1 MERTR
6 SSSRSASL
14 PLVALAFVFAASA
27 GAALGCAGSAPS
39 GLAPSAGVNDSGAP
53 TAPSGPDAS
62 VVVAPSP
69 DSDAALP
76 PPRVVNEVFG
86 HSASTLYRLDP
97 QTKAVAVV
105 GNFVGCGNGVI
116 DIALDK
122 DSNLFG
128 TTYDGLVRIDRANAR
143 CTSIASGSYP
153 NSLSF
158 VPAGTLDPASEVLV
172 GYQGGT
178 YVRIDTQTGAIR
190 TVGSLGGGYQ
200 SSGDI
205 VSVIGGKT
213 YLTVNGNGCA
223 DCLVEVNPS
232 TGALVKNWGT
242 VDHPSVYGLAF
253 WGGTVFG
260 FNSQGRLFSVDFNT
274 SSLRI
279 TPIAIPNAPSGLSFF
294 GAGSATSVPL
304 EAPR

>member
-1 MERTR
+1 MERVR
-6 SSSRSASL
+6 ALL
-14 PLVALAFVFAASA
+14 PLLSPLVF
-27 GAALGCAGSAPS
+27 ALGCSDSSPI
-39 GLAPSAGVNDSGAP
+39 GLAPAAPRQDAGSSAP
-53 TAPSGPDAS
+53 TEPDAS
-62 VVVAPSP
+62 VVVAPST

-86 HSASTLYRLDP
+86 HSANTLYRLDP
-97 QTKAVAVV
+97 QTKAVTVV
-105 GNFVGCGNGVI
+105 GNFSGCVDDVI

-128 TTYDGLVRIDRANAR
+128 TTRAGLARIDRANAR
-143 CTSIASGSYP
+143 CTIVASGAYP

-158 VPAGTLDPASEVLV
+158 VPAGTLDPVNEVLV
-172 GYQGGT
+172 GYQGST
-178 YVRIDTQTGAIR
+178 YVRIDTQTGNIR
-190 TVGSLGGGYQ
+190 TVGALGGGFQ

-213 YLTVNGNGCA
+213 FLTVNGNGCG

-242 VDHPSVYGLAF
+242 VDHAAVYGLAF

-260 FNSQGRLFSVDFNT
+260 FNSQGRLFSVDFNA

-279 TPIAIPNAPSGLSFF
+279 TPIAIPNAPTGLSFY
-294 GAGSATSVPL
+294 GAGSATSVPI

>member
-1 MERTR
+1 MLRTR
-6 SSSRSASL
+6 SSSLSLVSLAS
-14 PLVALAFVFAASA
+14 VAIAVAAS
-27 GAALGCAGSAPS
+27 ALGCAGSAPS
-39 GLAPSAGVNDSGAP
+39 GLAPSSAPADAGTPAP
-53 TAPSGPDAS
+53 TDPAGPDAA

-76 PPRVVNEVFG
+76 PPRVVSEVFG
-86 HSASTLYRLDP
+86 HSANTLYRLDP
-97 QTKAVAVV
+97 QTKAVTTV
-105 GNFVGCGNGVI
+105 GTFSGCGTGVI

-143 CTSIASGSYP
+143 CTSIASGTYP

-172 GYQGGT
+172 GYQGSS
-178 YVRIDTQTGAIR
+178 YVRIDTRSGAIR
-190 TVGSLGGGYQ
+190 TVGTIGGGYQ

-213 YLTVNGNGCA
+213 YLTVNGNGCG
-223 DCLVEVNPS
+223 DCLIEVNPS
-232 TGALVKNWGT
+232 TGALVKNWGA

-304 EAPR
+304 EVPR

>member
-1 MERTR
+1 MFRVR
-6 SSSRSASL
+6 SLPSSLAPLLFVVGCSGSASD
-14 PLVALAFVFAASA
+14 
-27 GAALGCAGSAPS
+27 
-39 GLAPSAGVNDSGAP
+39 GLAPSAPRADAGTP
-53 TAPSGPDAS
+53 TTNEPDAS
-62 VVVAPSP
+62 VVVGPSP

-86 HSASTLYRLDP
+86 HSANTLYRLEP
-97 QTKAVAVV
+97 QTKAVTVV
-105 GNFVGCGNGVI
+105 GNFVGCVEQVI

-128 TTYDGLVRIDRANAR
+128 TTSAGLVRIDRANAR
-143 CTSIASGSYP
+143 CTVIASGSYP

-158 VPAGTLDPASEVLV
+158 VPAGTLDPVSEVLV
-172 GYQGGT
+172 GYQGSN
-178 YVRIDTQTGAIR
+178 YVRIDTRTGDISSVGAI
-190 TVGSLGGGYQ
+190 GGGYQ

-213 YLTVNGNGCA
+213 FLTVNGNGCG
-223 DCLVEVNPS
+223 DCLIEVNPS
-232 TGALVKNWGT
+232 TGALVKNWGA

-260 FNSQGRLFSVDFNT
+260 FNSQGKLFSVDFNT

-279 TPIAIPNAPSGLSFF
+279 TPIAIPNAPTGLSFY

-304 EAPR
+304 DVPR